1 MNKTV
6 KAALAALLAVGTTQV
21 AHAQTVASPE
31 TSTGGNTVYVDGG
44 DYYEYAP
51 QSHNGLNING
61 AVGLPLNPTADIP
74 GTGAVRVQANYFDGP
89 RLNVPGGD
97 VNTKYY
103 GIFAAG
109 RAGDTPLE
117 ISGGLAKFDVNSD
130 LDGAFFPGVDDAV
143 EDALDKS
150 GVVIGAKYQLRG
162 SGEDGRGVRI
172 AIGAGYNRALVKNV
186 HAYLVAS
193 KAFGVGRRNINAH
206 AGIRY
211 DRFKYD
217 FGFGGLDASSSKV
230 SAFVGAEVPLDR
242 RGNFTLVGEYGTRT
256 ADKEDFL
263 SAAPYSLSLRY
274 QNGKGFAINGGIAR
288 IGLLSNGGG
297 TLDADGSRF
306 FISAGQTF

>member
-31 TSTGGNTVYVDGG
+31 TSTGGNTVYVSGG
-44 DYYEYAP
+44 DYDYAP
-51 QSHNGLNING
+51 QAHNGLNING

-89 RLNVPGGD
+89 RLSVPGGEVD
-97 VNTKYY
+97 SKYY

-109 RAGDTPLE
+109 RTGDTPLE

-130 LDGAFFPGVDDAV
+130 LGFGGGVDDIV
-143 EDALDKS
+143 EDTLDKS
-150 GVVIGAKYQLRG
+150 GIVIGAKYQLRG

-172 AIGAGYNRALVKNV
+172 AVGAGYNRALVKNV

-217 FGFGGLDASSSKV
+217 AGFAGFDASSSKV

-256 ADKEDFL
+256 ADEDDFFA
-263 SAAPYSLSLRY
+263 AAPYSLSLRY
-274 QNGKGFAINGGIAR
+274 QNGKGFAVNGGIAR
-288 IGLLSNGGG
+288 IGVLGKGGG
-297 TLDADGSRF
+297 FVDADGSRF

>member
-6 KAALAALLAVGTTQV
+6 KAALAALLAVGATQA

-31 TSTGGNTVYVDGG
+31 TSTGGETVYVSGG
-44 DYYEYAP
+44 DYGYAP
-51 QSHNGLNING
+51 QNHNGLTING

-74 GTGAVRVQANYFDGP
+74 NTSGVRVQVNYFDGP
-89 RLNVPGGD
+89 RINVPGGD
-97 VNTKYY
+97 ADSKYY

-130 LDGAFFPGVDDAV
+130 LGFGGAVDDAI
-143 EDALDKS
+143 ENALDKS
-150 GVVIGAKYQLRG
+150 GIVIGAKYQLRG
-162 SGEDGRGVRI
+162 SGEDGRGVRL
-172 AIGAGYNRALVKNV
+172 AVGAGYNRALVKNI

-217 FGFGGLDASSSKV
+217 AGFAGFDASSSKV

-242 RGNFTLVGEYGTRT
+242 QGRFNLVGEYGTRT
-256 ADKEDFL
+256 SNEDDFL
-263 SAAPYSLSLRY
+263 SSAPYSLSLRY

-288 IGLLSNGGG
+288 MGLLSKSSGFI
-297 TLDADGSRF
+297 DADGSRF
-306 FISAGQTF
+306 FVSAGQSF

>member
-6 KAALAALLAVGTTQV
+6 KAALATLLAVGATQV

-44 DYYEYAP
+44 DYDYAP

-61 AVGLPLNPTADIP
+61 EVGLPLNPTADIP
-74 GTGAVRVQANYFDGP
+74 GTSGVRVQANYFDGP
-89 RLNVPGGD
+89 RINIPGGSVD
-97 VNTKYY
+97 TKYY

-109 RAGDTPLE
+109 RTGDVPLE
-117 ISGGLAKFDVNSD
+117 ISGGVAKFDVDSD
-130 LDGAFFPGVDDAV
+130 LGLGAGVDNAI
-143 EDALDKS
+143 EDALDKT
-150 GVVIGAKYQLRG
+150 GLVIGAKYQLRG
-162 SGEDGRGVRI
+162 SGEDGRGVRV
-172 AIGAGYNRALVKNV
+172 AVGAGYNRALVKNV

-193 KAFGVGRRNINAH
+193 KAFGVGRRSINAH
-206 AGIRY
+206 AGVRY

-217 FGFGGLDASSSKV
+217 FGGGLDASSSKV
-230 SAFVGAEVPLDR
+230 SAFIGAEVPLDR
-242 RGNFTLVGEYGTRT
+242 QGRFNLVGEYGTRT
-256 ADKEDFL
+256 ADEDDFL

-288 IGLLSNGGG
+288 IGLLSKSSGF
-297 TLDADGSRF
+297 LDADGSRF